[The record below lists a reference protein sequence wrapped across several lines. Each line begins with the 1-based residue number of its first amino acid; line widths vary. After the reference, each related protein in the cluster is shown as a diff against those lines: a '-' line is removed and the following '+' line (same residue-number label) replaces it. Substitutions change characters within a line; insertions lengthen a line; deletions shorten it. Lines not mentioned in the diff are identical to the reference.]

1 MFLLFSYST
10 AHLASMCFHPLEP
23 KKQKKQRASPLS
35 RQTAWEG
42 SEGSRGRGRWVY
54 QSGGPICREKDR
66 YLSSHSSPW
75 HVLTMDTLQKV
86 ENKKIQDDP
95 LTSEGYEEEEEE
107 EIFVP
112 ALETSINIQNRG
124 CLKEN
129 HPTSTYN
136 KSSPFSCCL

>member
-1 MFLLFSYST
+1 
-10 AHLASMCFHPLEP
+10 
-23 KKQKKQRASPLS
+23 
-35 RQTAWEG
+35 
-42 SEGSRGRGRWVY
+42 
-54 QSGGPICREKDR
+54 
-66 YLSSHSSPW
+66 
-75 HVLTMDTLQKV
+75 MDTLQKV

-107 EIFVP
+107 EEIFVP

-124 CLKEN
+124 CLKES